1 MEWLEQLDS
10 KEVKAWQE
18 LMVDYAY
25 IPEDWE
31 AARAQLFELLQHDQR
46 STNEEDARAYLSCCA
61 ESVCTTYPLPQLSET
76 VTEFYSRFGM
86 ESSKEM

>member
-1 MEWLEQLDS
+1 MDWLQKLDPT
-10 KEVKAWQE
+10 EAKAWQE
-18 LMVDYAY
+18 LMIDYAY

-31 AARAQLFELLQHDQR
+31 EARAQLFELLQQDQR
-46 STNEEDARAYLSCCA
+46 RTNEEDARAYLSCCA
-61 ESVCTTYPLPQLSET
+61 ESVGTTYPLPQLSET

>member
-1 MEWLEQLDS
+1 MDWLQKLDS
-10 KEVKAWQE
+10 TEAKAWQH
-18 LMVDYAY
+18 LMIDYAY
-25 IPEDWE
+25 VPEDWE
-31 AARAQLFELLQHDQR
+31 EARAQLFVLLQKDQR

-61 ESVCTTYPLPQLSET
+61 ESVGTTYPLPQLSET

>member
-1 MEWLEQLDS
+1 MDWLQKLDS
-10 KEVKAWQE
+10 TEAKAWQD
-18 LMVDYAY
+18 LMIDYAY
-25 IPEDWE
+25 VPEDWE
-31 AARAQLFELLQHDQR
+31 EARAQLFALLQHDQR

-61 ESVCTTYPLPQLSET
+61 ESVGTTYPLPQLSET

>member
-1 MEWLEQLDS
+1 MEWLEKLDS
-10 KEVKAWQE
+10 QEAEAWQE
-18 LMVDYAY
+18 LMIDYAY

-31 AARAQLFELLQHDQR
+31 EARTQLFALLQKDQR

-61 ESVCTTYPLPQLSET
+61 ESVGTTYPLPQLSET
-76 VTEFYSRFGM
+76 VIEFYSRFGM

>member
-1 MEWLEQLDS
+1 MDWLQKLDPT
-10 KEVKAWQE
+10 EAKAWQD
-18 LMVDYAY
+18 LMIDYAY

-31 AARAQLFELLQHDQR
+31 EARAQLFALLQQDQR

-61 ESVCTTYPLPQLSET
+61 ESVGTTYPLPQLSET